1 MIVLAILLLST
12 QACHLCELAQG
23 VLQQAFSQPDVLALS
38 QQADLQIYLQDIID
52 QPIWLEQ
59 YGEKIPVLLDE
70 SSNLTLEW
78 PFDVSAAV
86 AWLEKV
92 AVNTGSSTV

>member
-23 VLQQAFSQPDVLALS
+23 VLQQAFSQPDILALS
-38 QQADLQIYLQDIID
+38 QQSDLQIYLQDIID
-52 QPIWLEQ
+52 QPLWLEQ

-70 SSNLTLEW
+70 SSSFTLEW
-78 PFDVSAAV
+78 PFDAAD
-86 AWLEKV
+86 AAQWLEKV
-92 AVNTGSSTV
+92 ATNAGSKPA

>member
-38 QQADLQIYLQDIID
+38 QQAELQIYLQDIID

>member
-23 VLQQAFSQPDVLALS
+23 VLQQAFSQPDILVLS
-38 QQADLQIYLQDIID
+38 QQTDLQIYLQDIID

-59 YGEKIPVLLDE
+59 YGEKIPVLFDE
-70 SSNLTLEW
+70 SSALTLEW
-78 PFDVSAAV
+78 PFDVADATK
-86 AWLEKV
+86 WLEKV
-92 AVNTGSSTV
+92 AANAGSLSA